1 MSRLTRRI
9 PVAIP
14 LIAGAIVLAVPMMA
28 GGAPPGSTHPPG
40 NNGTVKV
47 DDVPFDDH
55 PNNEP
60 HVGCVFEIDFY
71 NYDEGDLSAT
81 YEFEL
86 WAPTGSGP
94 LADGE
99 VFIGEDPNGGGTDLD
114 ASTGPID
121 LSMALAL
128 SGAEP
133 HPIQGYHVRL
143 TVHAEGSI
151 GADVKHKMFWV
162 TACETGG
169 TTTTTP
175 PPGGT
180 STTTP
185 PPGGTSTTTA
195 PPGGSTTSTPPLVG
209 GGGGSSPP
217 TVLGGSGTNTGSPS
231 PLAFTGTEDLPW
243 LLGGLIAFLVVG
255 TLALRL
261 GSRPAASQESDW
273 SN

>member
-1 MSRLTRRI
+1 MAGREPKEAAMARRKRALRL
-9 PVAIP
+9 IP
-14 LIAGAIVLAVPMMA
+14 LLAGAVVLPVTMMA
-28 GGAPPGSTHPPG
+28 GVASPEATHPPG

-47 DDVPFDDH
+47 DDIPFDDH

-86 WAPTGSGP
+86 WAPTGSGS

-99 VFIGEDPNGGGTDLD
+99 LFIGEDPNGGGTDLD

-121 LSMALAL
+121 LSTALAT
-128 SGAEP
+128 SGGEP

-162 TACETGG
+162 TGCELGTQ
-169 TTTTTP
+169 TTTT
-175 PPGGT
+175 
-180 STTTP
+180 S
-185 PPGGTSTTTA
+185 A
-195 PPGGSTTSTPPLVG
+195 PPIVG
-209 GGGGSSPP
+209 GGGGSTTSP
-217 TVLGGSGTNTGSPS
+217 TVLGESGTNTSSPS
-231 PLAFTGTEDLPW
+231 PLAFTGPEDIPW
-243 LLGGLIAFLVVG
+243 LIAAGLVFLLLGTF
-255 TLALRL
+255 ALRL
-261 GSRPAASQESDW
+261 GSTQESRPPIDW
-273 SN
+273 SS

>member
-1 MSRLTRRI
+1 MGKRI
-9 PVAIP
+9 VGTIP
-14 LIAGAIVLAVPMMA
+14 LLAGVIVLGVPMMA
-28 GGAPPGSTHPPG
+28 GGTPPSSTHPPG

-60 HVGCVFEIDFY
+60 HVGCEFEIDFY
-71 NYDEGDLSAT
+71 NYDEGDLWAT
-81 YEFEL
+81 YAFEL
-86 WAPTGSGP
+86 WSPTGSGS
-94 LADGE
+94 LEDGE

-121 LSMALAL
+121 LSMALAT

-143 TVHAEGSI
+143 TVHADGSI

-162 TACETGG
+162 TGCETGAP
-169 TTTTTP
+169 TTTTP

-180 STTTP
+180 
-185 PPGGTSTTTA
+185 
-195 PPGGSTTSTPPLVG
+195 GSTTSSPPLVG
-209 GGGGSSPP
+209 GGGSSTSPP
-217 TVLGGSGTNTGSPS
+217 TVLAGSGTNTSSPS
-231 PLAFTGTEDLPW
+231 PLAFTGREDIPW
-243 LLGGLIAFLVVG
+243 LVAAGFLFLLLG

-261 GSRPAASQESDW
+261 GSKRESLPPTDW
-273 SN
+273 SA

>member
-1 MSRLTRRI
+1 MARRKRALRL
-9 PVAIP
+9 IP
-14 LIAGAIVLAVPMMA
+14 LLAGAVVLAVTMMA
-28 GGAPPGSTHPPG
+28 GVASPEATHPPG

-47 DDVPFDDH
+47 DDIPFDDH

-81 YEFEL
+81 YGFEL
-86 WAPTGSGP
+86 WAPTGSGS

-99 VFIGEDPNGGGTDLD
+99 LFIGEDPNGGGTDLD

-121 LSMALAL
+121 LSTALAT
-128 SGAEP
+128 SGGEP

-162 TACETGG
+162 TGCESG
-169 TTTTTP
+169 TQTTTTP
-175 PPGGT
+175 PPGATSSSTST

-185 PPGGTSTTTA
+185 PPGG
-195 PPGGSTTSTPPLVG
+195 STTSAPPVVG
-209 GGGGSSPP
+209 GGGGSTTSP
-217 TVLGGSGTNTGSPS
+217 TVLGESGTNTSSPS
-231 PLAFTGTEDLPW
+231 PLAFTGREDLPW
-243 LLGGLIAFLVVG
+243 LVAAGLVFLLLGTF
-255 TLALRL
+255 ALRV
-261 GSRPAASQESDW
+261 GSTQEARPPTDW
-273 SN
+273 SS